1 MNMKIAPAHI
11 YIPRLNLCCAI
22 QSW

>member
-1 MNMKIAPAHI
+1 MNMKIAATHL

>member
-1 MNMKIAPAHI
+1 MNMKIAPAHS

>member
-1 MNMKIAPAHI
+1 MNMKIAPTHL

>member
-22 QSW
+22 HSW